1 MALQTINT
9 ADADLTRVQKNVKA
23 ELDRI
28 EATIPISR
36 APSTKVTA
44 DYTVQ
49 LGDSL
54 VLCGP
59 QMPAQIN
66 ITLPFAASRKGLTF
80 TVKNISAA
88 GTVLVRG
95 QVNNG
100 AREPIDGQAM
110 PSALAASKSVT
121 CYSDGAAWWVI

>member
-1 MALQTINT
+1 MALQIIRT
-9 ADADLTRVQKNVKA
+9 ADADLSRVQQNVKSEFA
-23 ELDRI
+23 RLEG
-28 EATIPISR
+28 TIPSPR
-36 APSTKVTA
+36 TPSTKVTA

-49 LGDSL
+49 LTDSL

-59 QMPAQIN
+59 ALPVTCN
-66 ITLPFAASRKGLTF
+66 ITLPFAASCSGLAF

-95 QVNNG
+95 QVNDG

-110 PSALAASKSVT
+110 PGALAAGKSVT
-121 CYSDGAAWWVI
+121 CYSDGVAWWVV